1 MKQQL
6 ASSKT
11 VLVRTV
17 RTGNQAAYLRSK
29 TEIGLLLPLSP
40 SSQQAAMFPQR
51 EYVKD
56 DPNLVPKLT
65 AHSVLGA
72 KMEIHARRDCLSRIG
87 MIPIW
92 SVPLS
97 MLGWIDHIGRMV
109 DWSIN
114 GDLETHSKDSHCV
127 MDDHKTFIPSSSPMA
142 HGSATLTRPAD
153 WITWRILTK
162 LEMSKMKTKT
172 TGDSAARTPALNTW
186 RIWLIIYIW
195 CWMMINVF

>member
-127 MDDHKTFIPSSSPMA
+127 MDDHKHSSQLPD
-142 HGSATLTRPAD
+142 G
-153 WITWRILTK
+153 TWVCNFDAPCGLNH
-162 LEMSKMKTKT
+162 LEDFDQAGNVQDENK
-172 TGDSAARTPALNTW
+172 NHW
-186 RIWLIIYIW
+186 RQ
-195 CWMMINVF
+195 CC